1 MTFENS
7 ESLYLRAI
15 KVIPGGVNSPV
26 RFFKPYPFFVTSGSG
41 SKIISTDHQTY
52 IDYCMGY
59 GSLIFGHSYPPLV
72 DSIKNQ
78 LDNGNLFC
86 IPSEKEIYLAE
97 LLVTII
103 PSAEKV
109 RLVNTGAE
117 ATMNAIR
124 LSRAFTKRKKIIKF
138 NGGYH
143 GAYDYVLVKAGSSA
157 ASIPSTKGS
166 LNEISKETLVVDY
179 NDIEALENTIQKE
192 ADDISCVI
200 IEPVLANYGLVLPEK
215 NYLNEVRRITKD
227 NGIILIF
234 DEVITGFR
242 LSLGGCGAFFGIT
255 PDISTFSKSIGNG
268 FPIAAICG
276 KQEIMDQLSPLGNV
290 YQASTYAGNPISVT
304 AAITNIENLIK
315 NENKVYPQINRLCDT
330 LVMGIKDQ
338 VKDFDFHFT
347 MNSIGS
353 LFQIFFTSS
362 PVTTIANVLKSDQKL
377 FEKLFWDLLKQKI
390 FIPPSQY
397 ETCFISYSHTEEDIE
412 KTIECYSESLN
423 SITNRN
429 D

>member
-7 ESLYLRAI
+7 ESLFLRAI

-59 GSLIFGHSYPPLV
+59 GSLIFGHSYPPLI

-97 LLVTII
+97 LLVKII

-109 RLVNTGAE
+109 RLVKTGAE

-157 ASIPSTKGS
+157 ASIPSTEGS

-179 NDIEALENTIQKE
+179 NNIEALENTIQKE

-200 IEPVLANYGLVLPEK
+200 IEPVLVNYGLVLPEK
-215 NYLNEVRRITKD
+215 NFLNELRRITKD

-276 KQEIMDQLSPLGNV
+276 KHEIMDQLSPLGNV

-315 NENKVYPQINRLCDT
+315 NENEVYPKINRLCDT
-330 LVMGIKDQ
+330 LVMGIKDH

-423 SITNRN
+423 SINKQK
-429 D
+429 